1 MPKDG
6 HSCCLPLAMAVP
18 ALAVQ
23 VSGTGMGRD
32 MSMGMGTD
40 MGMSRSTGAP
50 SATSGRAHL
59 PLLPRHRWE
68 QLLLTDVI
76 YAELLSQLYM
86 YVVGIAHASLLV
98 CFQGKRTVQINY

>member
-1 MPKDG
+1 
-6 HSCCLPLAMAVP
+6 MAIP

-23 VSGTGMGRD
+23 VGGTGTDRD

-40 MGMSRSTGAP
+40 MGTGAP

-98 CFQGKRTVQINY
+98 CFQGKHTVQINY